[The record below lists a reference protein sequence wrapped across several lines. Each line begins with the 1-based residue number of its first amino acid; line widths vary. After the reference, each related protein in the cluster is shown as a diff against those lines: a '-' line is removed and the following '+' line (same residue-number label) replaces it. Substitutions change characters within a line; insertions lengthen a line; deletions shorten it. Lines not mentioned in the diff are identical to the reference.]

1 LLAVIVIGYEPA
13 VPVAGVPAIVAVPL
27 PLSLKVTGLGN
38 EPDSLRAGV
47 GEPVVVT
54 VKLPAAPTEKVVL
67 LALVILGAVPPA
79 ATVRV
84 KF

>member
-1 LLAVIVIGYEPA
+1 MLAVIVIGYEPA

-67 LALVILGAVPPA
+67 LALVILEAVPPA